1 LLAQARATA
10 VASLAQPAKAANT
23 NFAATWSANLRL
35 YDAGELSAQS
45 VSYEISRKRA
55 IAAAAVNLKDAR
67 GRPVAPQTLA
77 RGRLWL
83 TLTGPRGT
91 QSMIEYAGVGL
102 EVVGD
107 VTAIR
112 ELTPEFLD
120 QSIAAQKD
128 YLLRQIEPI
137 HKAFFKLY
145 NAATDRAET
154 RLRTTYTA
162 SGLWTLLLMN
172 DHAPDPRI
180 AALIAPMADFLL
192 SMQAQDGAQKG
203 AFHYAFEPAGK
214 IRQQRFV
221 VGTTSK
227 TVFTLLELHRR
238 TGEKRY
244 LDAAVLAGQ
253 WLAARVRKDGRVVAT
268 TIWSPTK
275 KRWVRFRRESILY
288 TCETLSALSRLQL
301 IQPQPLFHDAAER
314 IAKRLLAK
322 ASASAFFVGDD
333 YRKANNISTSW
344 LTMSF
349 LDFARVSDDPNYIA
363 AVFTSAHVLSR
374 RQVHDTGALD
384 FGRYQDTWASSGNGW
399 INEVMVEVVKRCR
412 AMAREDCAIFEADLL
427 RASRW
432 LVQNTY
438 RPENSFHIANPA
450 RASGG
455 SIRDSVSEAV
465 RTDAVSHGG
474 NSLIGVRQLLGER
487 ARLRLPEGEF

>member
-1 LLAQARATA
+1 L
-10 VASLAQPAKAANT
+10 K
-23 NFAATWSANLRL
+23 L
-35 YDAGELSAQS
+35 YDQGQLRAQS
-45 VSYEISRKRA
+45 VSNEISRKRA
-55 IAAAAVNLKDAR
+55 IASAAARLSDVRGGRVDA
-67 GRPVAPQTLA
+67 QTLA

-83 TLTGPRGT
+83 TLSGPRGV
-91 QSMIEYAGVGL
+91 QSMIEYAGIGL

-107 VTAIR
+107 VTAVR
-112 ELTPEFLD
+112 ELTPELFD
-120 QSIAAQKD
+120 QAIVAQKE
-128 YLLRQIEPI
+128 YLLRQIEPT

-162 SGLWTLLLMN
+162 SGLWTLLLMQ
-172 DHAPDPRI
+172 DHTPDPRI
-180 AALIAPMADFLL
+180 AALIVPMADFLL

-203 AFHYAFEPAGK
+203 AFHYAFEPANNAK
-214 IRQQRFV
+214 QQRFV
-221 VGTTSK
+221 VGTTAK

-238 TGEKRY
+238 SGEQRY

-253 WLAARVRKDGRVVAT
+253 WLAARVRRDGRVVAT
-268 TIWSPTK
+268 TIWSPSK

-288 TCETLSALSRLQL
+288 NCETLSALSRLQQV
-301 IQPQPLFHDAAER
+301 QPQPQFHDAAAR

-322 ASASAFFVGDD
+322 ASDNAFFVGDD

-349 LDFARVSDDPNYIA
+349 LDFARISDDPNYIA

-374 RQVHDTGALD
+374 RQVRDSSGALD

-399 INEVMVEVVKRCR
+399 INEVMVEVLKRCR
-412 AMAREDCAIFEADLL
+412 AMAREDCTIFEADLL
-427 RASRW
+427 RNSRW

-450 RASGG
+450 RAQGG
-455 SIRDSVSEAV
+455 SIRDSVSEEV

-474 NSLIGVRQLLGER
+474 NSLIGVRQLLGDR
-487 ARLRLPEGEF
+487 ARLRLPEDDF